1 MAVSGGGLCLR
12 IRSTAR
18 AAAQKRTALA
28 GPLLEWFSRARRDLP
43 WRTEPRDPY
52 RTWVSEVMLQQTRV
66 DVVVPYYL
74 RFVARFPTLRALA
87 KAPLDDV
94 LAHWSGLGYYA
105 RARNLHRA
113 AQKALREHG
122 GALPRT
128 SAELATLPGFGP
140 YTAAAVASLAFGEQ
154 VALVDG
160 NVARVLA
167 RMLRLPGD
175 ATQAR
180 VAAWNEVRAL
190 LPEGRAGEF
199 NEALM
204 ELGATVCTPRAPSC
218 RDCPLAWAC
227 RSRPRGDAE
236 DFPAP
241 RARKKRPLLRWSAVA
256 LFRGDGAVL
265 LSRRPAGSLFEGLW
279 DLPSAELPAVAMPAG
294 RDEARAAALDALEA
308 LVRRPSRLRAALCI
322 QLAGTVAQTLT
333 HRELNVS
340 VHTASPASTFAGRS
354 DRGAGI
360 LASCFP
366 GGADLRWVIPR
377 PAELRN
383 LGLSSLA
390 RKCLR
395 AAVAGRQL
403 REPDETAAIPV
414 AIGRNRRP
422 RPTIA

>member
-18 AAAQKRTALA
+18 AAAQRRTALA
-28 GPLLEWFSRARRDLP
+28 GPLLAWFSRARRDLP
-43 WRTEPRDPY
+43 WRIEPRDPY

-87 KAPLDDV
+87 KAPLDGV

-113 AQKALREHG
+113 AQAALREHG

-167 RMLRLPGD
+167 RVLRLPGD

-180 VAAWNEVRAL
+180 VAAWNAARTL
-190 LPEGRAGEF
+190 LPKCRAGEF

-204 ELGATVCTPRAPSC
+204 ELGATVCTPRAPAC
-218 RDCPLAWAC
+218 GGCPLARAC

-241 RARKKRPLLRWSAVA
+241 KARKERPLLRWSAVA

-279 DLPSAELPAVAMPAG
+279 DLPSAELPAAAMPAG
-294 RDEARAAALDALEA
+294 GSEAGAALDALAA
-308 LVRRPSRLRAALCI
+308 LTPRPSRLSTALRLH
-322 QLAGTVAQTLT
+322 LAGTVAQTLT
-333 HRELNVS
+333 HRELSVS
-340 VHTASPASTFAGRS
+340 MHTASLASPFAGRS

-360 LASCFP
+360 LARCFP
-366 GGADLRWVIPR
+366 RGADLRWVIPR
-377 PAELRN
+377 PGELRK

-395 AAVAGRQL
+395 AALAARQL
-403 REPDETAAIPV
+403 RGA
-414 AIGRNRRP
+414 
-422 RPTIA
+422 

>member
-1 MAVSGGGLCLR
+1 
-12 IRSTAR
+12 
-18 AAAQKRTALA
+18 
-28 GPLLEWFSRARRDLP
+28 
-43 WRTEPRDPY
+43 
-52 RTWVSEVMLQQTRV
+52 MLQQTRV

-113 AQKALREHG
+113 AQAALREHG

-128 SAELATLPGFGP
+128 STELATLPGFGP

-167 RMLRLPGD
+167 RVLRLPGD

-180 VAAWNEVRAL
+180 AAAWKEATEL
-190 LPEGRAGEF
+190 LPERRAGQF

-204 ELGATVCTPRAPSC
+204 ELGATVCTPRAPTC
-218 RDCPLAWAC
+218 GDCPLARAC

-241 RARKKRPLLRWSAVA
+241 KARKERPLVRWSAVA

-279 DLPSAELPAVAMPAG
+279 DLPSAELPEAAIPAG
-294 RDEARAAALDALEA
+294 GRQAQAAALDAL
-308 LVRRPSRLRAALCI
+308 AALALSPTLLRRALRLH
-322 QLAGTVAQTLT
+322 LAGTVAQTLT
-333 HRELNVS
+333 HREMNVS
-340 VHTASPASTFAGRS
+340 VHAASLARPSAGTS
-354 DRGAGI
+354 ERGAGV
-360 LASCFP
+360 LARCFP
-366 GGADLRWVIPR
+366 GGADLRWVIPQ
-377 PAELRN
+377 PGELRK

-395 AAVAGRQL
+395 AALGV
-403 REPDETAAIPV
+403 TA
-414 AIGRNRRP
+414 
-422 RPTIA
+422 

>member
-1 MAVSGGGLCLR
+1 
-12 IRSTAR
+12 
-18 AAAQKRTALA
+18 
-28 GPLLEWFSRARRDLP
+28 
-43 WRTEPRDPY
+43 
-52 RTWVSEVMLQQTRV
+52 VSEVMLQQTRV

-87 KAPLDDV
+87 KAPLDGV

-113 AQKALREHG
+113 AQAALSEHG

-167 RMLRLPGD
+167 RVLRLRGD

-180 VAAWNEVRAL
+180 VAAWNEARTL

-204 ELGATVCTPRAPSC
+204 ELGATVCTPRAPAC
-218 RDCPLAWAC
+218 GGCPLARAC

-241 RARKKRPLLRWSAVA
+241 KARKQRPLLRWSAVA
-256 LFRGDGAVL
+256 LFRDDGAVL
-265 LSRRPAGSLFEGLW
+265 LARRPAGSLFEGLW
-279 DLPSAELPAVAMPAG
+279 DLPSAELAAAGMPAG
-294 RDEARAAALDALEA
+294 AQTPQAAALDALFA
-308 LVRRPSRLRAALCI
+308 LTVRPPLLRSALRLH
-322 QLAGTVAQTLT
+322 LAGTVAQTLT
-333 HRELNVS
+333 HRELHVS
-340 VHTASPASTFAGRS
+340 VHAASLASAAQEKV
-354 DRGAGI
+354 DRGERL
-360 LASCFP
+360 LARCFP
-366 GGADLRWVIPR
+366 GGADLRWAMPR
-377 PAELRN
+377 PGELRK

-395 AAVAGRQL
+395 IALAGR
-403 REPDETAAIPV
+403 RGTAAPQT
-414 AIGRNRRP
+414 AARRRKAP
-422 RPTIA
+422 FL